1 MTTKKEDRRKRS
13 MNTTKK
19 GEKTKKKESYEEADY
34 KDDIEKVKGYLV
46 SSPRFSTLT
55 KFLAARPIQRIGA
68 APKD

>member
-19 GEKTKKKESYEEADY
+19 REKTKKKESYEEADY

-46 SSPRFSTLT
+46 SSPRFST
-55 KFLAARPIQRIGA
+55 
-68 APKD
+68 